1 MRYHVTL
8 SGAEVPVELTPLPGG
23 RFRVSVGGAEAQ
35 EADVVPAGGSLSIR
49 IGARIFDLM
58 LEGTPPTMGVV
69 GDGKRFY
76 AQAESE
82 RARALAAAS
91 RKRGA
96 GAGDAMITSPMPGR
110 VLKVLVAE
118 GDEVAVGQSVVVV
131 EAMKMENELKTTK
144 AGKVAEIFAQAGAT
158 VEAGAKLVRL
168 A

>member
-1 MRYHVTL
+1 
-8 SGAEVPVELTPLPGG
+8 
-23 RFRVSVGGAEAQ
+23 
-35 EADVVPAGGSLSIR
+35 VVPAGGSLSIR

-58 LEGTPPTMGVV
+58 LEGTPPVLGVV

-131 EAMKMENELKTTK
+131 EAMKMENELKSPK
-144 AGKVAEIFAQAGAT
+144 AGKVTEVQAKEGST
-158 VEAGAKLVRL
+158 VENGAPLIVVE
-168 A
+168 

>member
-1 MRYHVTL
+1 
-8 SGAEVPVELTPLPGG
+8 
-23 RFRVSVGGAEAQ
+23 
-35 EADVVPAGGSLSIR
+35 
-49 IGARIFDLM
+49 
-58 LEGTPPTMGVV
+58 
-69 GDGKRFY
+69 
-76 AQAESE
+76 
-82 RARALAAAS
+82 
-91 RKRGA
+91 
-96 GAGDAMITSPMPGR
+96 MITSPMPGR